1 MKTIREWFAELPK
14 ELEEKAVKAV
24 VEQNGGHDALGQKKK
39 TLFDALDAFYW
50 RFSDDGWDFWDD
62 VVLKYRRVDKS
73 VPELNNLTIPDS
85 RLLLVDGSVSISR
98 PSFAEIQGSV
108 HLWAEEKGLLNPENW
123 PKQFIKMNEE
133 VGELAG
139 SILKGKRE
147 EELDAFGDCMVVLTI
162 LAKQRGVDLEKAFS
176 DAYQVIKDRQGKLVD
191 GTFVKNEGNN

>member
-24 VEQNGGHDALGQKKK
+24 VEQLGEKGLEAKYASLDMALCLGFNWEESDEKGLFWENVAKDVIDRAA
-39 TLFDALDAFYW
+39 FDA
-50 RFSDDGWDFWDD
+50 
-62 VVLKYRRVDKS
+62 
-73 VPELNNLTIPDS
+73 
-85 RLLLVDGSVSISR
+85 RLLSIDNSSSTLKL
-98 PSFAEIQGSV
+98 SFAETSNMVCI
-108 HLWAEEKGLLNPENW
+108 WAEEKGIAAPENW
-123 PKQFIKMNEE
+123 PKQFVKLNEE

-191 GTFVKNEGNN
+191 GTFVKDEG